1 MPTSLREKLKALR
14 KQKGLSLDE
23 LARLSGAS
31 KSYLWELEN
40 RDERKPSAEKLVD
53 IARVLDTTTDYLVD
67 ENASF
72 DDAQMKEA
80 FFRKFNKLDD
90 DTKGRV
96 MDMIETWGRKSASSV
111 ASRRKRV
118 TVMFQFAQN
127 SDRLGRPNGRIKLSG
142 SETPAS

>member
-1 MPTSLREKLKALR
+1 MPASLREKLKELR
-14 KQKGLSLDE
+14 KRKGYSLDE

-40 RDERKPSAEKLVD
+40 RDKRKPSAEKLVD

-67 ENASF
+67 DNAGF
-72 DDAQMKEA
+72 DDAQVKEA

-96 MDMIETWGRKSASSV
+96 MDMIDTWSRK
-111 ASRRKRV
+111 K
-118 TVMFQFAQN
+118 
-127 SDRLGRPNGRIKLSG
+127 
-142 SETPAS
+142 

>member
-1 MPTSLREKLKALR
+1 MRASLREKLKELR
-14 KQKGLSLDE
+14 KRKGYSLDE

-67 ENASF
+67 DNAGF
-72 DDAQMKEA
+72 DDAQVKEA

-96 MDMIETWGRKSASSV
+96 MDMIHTWSRK
-111 ASRRKRV
+111 K
-118 TVMFQFAQN
+118 
-127 SDRLGRPNGRIKLSG
+127 
-142 SETPAS
+142 

>member
-1 MPTSLREKLKALR
+1 MPASLREKLKELR
-14 KQKGLSLDE
+14 KKKGYSLDE

-67 ENASF
+67 ENAAF
-72 DDAQMKEA
+72 DDKQVKEA

-96 MDMIETWGRKSASSV
+96 MDMIETWSRK
-111 ASRRKRV
+111 K
-118 TVMFQFAQN
+118 
-127 SDRLGRPNGRIKLSG
+127 
-142 SETPAS
+142 

>member
-1 MPTSLREKLKALR
+1 MRASLREKLKELR
-14 KQKGLSLDE
+14 KRKGYSLDE

-67 ENASF
+67 DNAGF
-72 DDAQMKEA
+72 DDAQVKEA

-96 MDMIETWGRKSASSV
+96 MDMIDTWSRK
-111 ASRRKRV
+111 K
-118 TVMFQFAQN
+118 
-127 SDRLGRPNGRIKLSG
+127 
-142 SETPAS
+142 

>member
-1 MPTSLREKLKALR
+1 MSASLREKLKHLR
-14 KQKGLSLDE
+14 KRKGYSLDE

-40 RDERKPSAEKLVD
+40 RDDRKPSAEKLVD

-67 ENASF
+67 DNAAF
-72 DDAQMKEA
+72 DDAQVKEA

-96 MDMIETWGRKSASSV
+96 MDMINTWS
-111 ASRRKRV
+111 RKR
-118 TVMFQFAQN
+118 
-127 SDRLGRPNGRIKLSG
+127 
-142 SETPAS
+142 

>member
-1 MPTSLREKLKALR
+1 MPSSLREKLKELR
-14 KQKGLSLDE
+14 PKKGYSLDE

-40 RDERKPSAEKLVD
+40 REERKPSAEKLVD

-67 ENASF
+67 ENAAF
-72 DDAQMKEA
+72 DDKQVKEA

-96 MDMIETWGRKSASSV
+96 MDMIDTWSRK
-111 ASRRKRV
+111 K
-118 TVMFQFAQN
+118 
-127 SDRLGRPNGRIKLSG
+127 
-142 SETPAS
+142 